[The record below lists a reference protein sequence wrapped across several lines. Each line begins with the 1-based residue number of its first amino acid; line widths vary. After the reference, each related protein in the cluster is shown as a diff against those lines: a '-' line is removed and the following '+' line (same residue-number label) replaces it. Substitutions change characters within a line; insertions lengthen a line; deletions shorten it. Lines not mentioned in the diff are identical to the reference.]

1 MDSINAQQTEHNRAD
16 LSGQDAIQKLKE
28 LAEDKTCFFC
38 TASSGGGS
46 QGVRPMSALQVDE
59 QGNVW
64 FLSAS
69 DSRKNAEITAN
80 AAVKLLFQGSKHAE
94 FLTLDGVAAISR
106 DKAKLKELWGFLMKT
121 WFTEGEDDSRI
132 TVIKVTPIGG
142 YYWDNKHGSAVAGI
156 KMVIGATIG
165 KTLDDSVEGVL
176 APTA

>member
-94 FLTLDGVAAISR
+94 FLTLDMIRALR
-106 DKAKLKELWGFLMKT
+106 
-121 WFTEGEDDSRI
+121 
-132 TVIKVTPIGG
+132 
-142 YYWDNKHGSAVAGI
+142 
-156 KMVIGATIG
+156 
-165 KTLDDSVEGVL
+165 
-176 APTA
+176 